1 LAYNKK
7 KANKSKLKAV
17 VWELQ
22 GYSCGANRKPLPK
35 IHEKWLRI
43 SARTASLQI
52 SGLKCLFLV
61 LVSSRNHTSRCTAL
75 RLRVAFVARNRRGG
89 IRFCVFVSFAA
100 LALFTFGYFQP
111 TVDGW
116 CPHSSTLH
124 TFAND
129 LRLNGLY
136 FVLITWLAGHFVNQ
150 FRQCPEC

>member
-1 LAYNKK
+1 MQDTERELCTPLHCEKCCSNNFTFNWLITKK
-7 KANKSKLKAV
+7 KANKCKLKAV

-35 IHEKWLRI
+35 MYEKWLRI

-111 TVDGW
+111 SVDGW
-116 CPHSSTLH
+116 CPLLH
-124 TFAND
+124 TP
-129 LRLNGLY
+129 
-136 FVLITWLAGHFVNQ
+136 HFCQ
-150 FRQCPEC
+150 